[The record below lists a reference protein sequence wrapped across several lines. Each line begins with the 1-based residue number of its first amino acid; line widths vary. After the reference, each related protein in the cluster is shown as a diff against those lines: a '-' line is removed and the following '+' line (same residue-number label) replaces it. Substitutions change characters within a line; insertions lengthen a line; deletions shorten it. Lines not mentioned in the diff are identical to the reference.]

1 MNYSEEYVYKRI
13 LFFQQK
19 NNYSVF
25 QFCTKTGISLRTYKR
40 WRTGET
46 MPHLKTMI
54 IIADFFNI
62 SVEILLKSPLGGVA

>member
-1 MNYSEEYVYKRI
+1 MNYSEKYVFQRI
-13 LFFQQK
+13 LFFQKK
-19 NNYSVF
+19 NNYSVL
-25 QFCTKTGISLRTYKR
+25 QFCNLTGISLRTYKR

-62 SVEILLKSPLGGVA
+62 SVEILLKSPLGGGA

>member
-13 LFFQQK
+13 LFFQKK
-19 NNYSVF
+19 NNYSVL
-25 QFCTKTGISLRTYKR
+25 QFCNLTGISLRTYKR
-40 WRTGET
+40 WRTGEA

-62 SVEILLKSPLGGVA
+62 SVEILLKSPLGGGA

>member
-1 MNYSEEYVYKRI
+1 MNYSEEYVYQRI
-13 LFFQQK
+13 LFFQKK
-19 NNYSVF
+19 NNYSVL
-25 QFCTKTGISLRTYKR
+25 QFCNLTGISLRTYKR

-62 SVEILLKSPLGGVA
+62 SVEILLKSPLGGGA

>member
-13 LFFQQK
+13 LVFQKK
-19 NNYSVF
+19 NNYSVL
-25 QFCTKTGISLRTYKR
+25 QFCNLTGISLRTYKR

-62 SVEILLKSPLGGVA
+62 SVEILLKSPVGGGA

>member
-1 MNYSEEYVYKRI
+1 MNYSEEYIYQRI
-13 LFFQQK
+13 LFFQKK
-19 NNYSVF
+19 NNYSVL
-25 QFCTKTGISLRTYKR
+25 QFCNLTGISLRTYKR

-62 SVEILLKSPLGGVA
+62 SVEILLKSPLGGGA